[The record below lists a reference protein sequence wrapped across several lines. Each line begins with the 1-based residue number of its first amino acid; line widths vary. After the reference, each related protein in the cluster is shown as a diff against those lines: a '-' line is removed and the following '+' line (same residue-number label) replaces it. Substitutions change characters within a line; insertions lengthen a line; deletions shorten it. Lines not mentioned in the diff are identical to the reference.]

1 MLNVL
6 LTFDTEVHAIHPD
19 WKRDRLKRDIDRDI
33 EGLVNGRRVGL
44 DYELDVLARNHLKAV
59 FMVESLFSATP
70 EVGEEPLRHVIQ
82 RIHSASHEIQLHL
95 HCEWIQHGHSI
106 GIPYRGKFQRQYSLE
121 EQEHLLRFG
130 CARLE
135 ECGAPRPTAFRAGG
149 FAADAST
156 LKALANSGFTYDSS
170 FNAGFP
176 EKCHLSPPRSFG
188 SACFSNGTWEVP
200 IAAFHDYPGH
210 LRPAQVCACSARE
223 LIYALERAEKLG
235 WKQFVILAHSFEMLS
250 GRWQGK
256 PAIRK
261 EVVDTF
267 ERVCAFLG
275 ENCERFPTV
284 GFDQLKTSED
294 HLAVPP
300 GEIHGNLIFTAGR
313 MLQRAATRGR
323 SKVGL

>member
-1 MLNVL
+1 LLKVL

-19 WKRDRLKRDIDRDI
+19 WKKDRLQRDIDRDI
-33 EGLVNGRRVGL
+33 EGIVDGRRVGL
-44 DYELDVLARNHLKAV
+44 DYELDVLAKNRLKAV

-70 EVGEEPLRHVIQ
+70 EVGEEPLKQVIR
-82 RIHSASHEIQLHL
+82 RIRSASHEIQLHL
-95 HCEWIQHGHSI
+95 HCEWIEHGHSI
-106 GIPYRGKFQRQYSLE
+106 GIPYRGKFQRLYSLE
-121 EQEHLLRFG
+121 EQESLLRFG
-130 CARLE
+130 CARLA
-135 ECGAPRPTAFRAGG
+135 ECGSAKPSAFRAGG

-156 LKALANSGFTYDSS
+156 LQALANAGFTYDSS
-170 FNAGFP
+170 FNPGYP
-176 EKCHLSPPRSFG
+176 EKCYLPPPRSFG
-188 SACFSNGTWEVP
+188 SACLSNGTWEVP

-210 LRPAQVCACSARE
+210 LRPAQICACSARE
-223 LIYALERAEKLG
+223 LIHALEQAEKLG

-275 ENCERFPTV
+275 ENCDRFPTV
-284 GFDQLKTSED
+284 GFGQLERPED
-294 HLAVPP
+294 ELAVSPA
-300 GEIHGNLIFTAGR
+300 EIHGNMILTAGR
-313 MLQRAATRGR
+313 MMQRAAARGR